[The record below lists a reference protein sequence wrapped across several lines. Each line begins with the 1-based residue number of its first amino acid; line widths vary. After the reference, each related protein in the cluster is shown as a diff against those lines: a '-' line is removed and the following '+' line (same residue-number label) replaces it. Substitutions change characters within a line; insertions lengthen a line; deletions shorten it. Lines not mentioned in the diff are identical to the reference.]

1 MSLQALWALFLAHPA
16 QAVNG
21 LALFFGV
28 AGAWLLDPLGNIVQL
43 VRNPVDDA
51 C

>member
-28 AGAWLLDPLGNIVQL
+28 AGAWLLLARAGWSG
-43 VRNPVDDA
+43 RRS
-51 C
+51 

>member
-21 LALFFGV
+21 LALF
-28 AGAWLLDPLGNIVQL
+28 
-43 VRNPVDDA
+43 
-51 C
+51 

>member
-16 QAVNG
+16 QAMNG

-28 AGAWLLDPLGNIVQL
+28 A
-43 VRNPVDDA
+43 
-51 C
+51 

>member
-28 AGAWLLDPLGNIVQL
+28 
-43 VRNPVDDA
+43 
-51 C
+51 

>member
-28 AGAWLLDPLGNIVQL
+28 AQ
-43 VRNPVDDA
+43 
-51 C
+51 